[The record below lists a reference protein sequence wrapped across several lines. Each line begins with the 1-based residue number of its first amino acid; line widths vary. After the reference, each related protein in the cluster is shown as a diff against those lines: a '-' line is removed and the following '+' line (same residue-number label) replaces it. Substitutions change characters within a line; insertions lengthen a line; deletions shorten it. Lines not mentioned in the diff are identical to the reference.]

1 MEGVLA
7 GLRGGMAGLAAQ
19 MVMQAALTQPH
30 AAAALKVNMERYARV
45 RLGVSKVLAKVP
57 AVSCVGGGGGGCG
70 GGGGTLSR
78 RAHAGSGGSA
88 GSDASAA
95 YAGHAGH
102 AGLFLAVDVS
112 ALGLSAK
119 EVSMSLR
126 LSLRLSL
133 LSPYSPYVCVRE

>member
-1 MEGVLA
+1 MEAVLA

-19 MVMQAALTQPH
+19 MVMQAALKQPH
-30 AAAALKVNMERYARV
+30 AGAALKANVERYARV

-57 AVSCVGGGGGGCG
+57 AISCVGGGGGGG
-70 GGGGTLSR
+70 GGEGGGRLSR
-78 RAHAGSGGSA
+78 RARAGSGGSA

-95 YAGHAGH
+95 EAGH

-119 EVSMSLR
+119 EVSLSLR
-126 LSLRLSL
+126 FSLRLSL
-133 LSPYSPYVCVRE
+133 LCVSVCLY

>member
-78 RAHAGSGGSA
+78 RARAGSGGSA

-95 YAGHAGH
+95 YAGH

-126 LSLRLSL
+126 LSPRLSLRLSL
-133 LSPYSPYVCVRE
+133 LSPY